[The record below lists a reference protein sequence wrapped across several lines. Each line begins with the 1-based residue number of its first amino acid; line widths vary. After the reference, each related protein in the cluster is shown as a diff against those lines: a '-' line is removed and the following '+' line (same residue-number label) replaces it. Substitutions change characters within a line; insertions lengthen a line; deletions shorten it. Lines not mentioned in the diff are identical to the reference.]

1 VSNRGK
7 PIQNSFNEKTDAEL
21 ADSVSEAGF
30 FIRALQRASLDC
42 VAKGDINGISRV
54 IKAYVFV
61 GANSEVV
68 IPLRSRKNRFI
79 ALCALACEK
88 AVTAGLDENAVNDIW
103 ESYSKLCDDCL
114 MAENVNA
121 LTIKLLLE
129 LTGKV
134 KKSSEKML
142 SASAE
147 KVKGYISSHL
157 YERITVA
164 EVAESL
170 GLNASYLNS
179 SFKQQTGS
187 CITDFIQIKKI
198 EEAKTLLC
206 AGEDSISDIWTN
218 LGYYDQSHFSRIFK
232 KHTGFTPKQFRMIN
246 HESWGKKEHKAD
258 KTH

>member
-1 VSNRGK
+1 VVRLSENGK
-7 PIQNSFNEKTDAEL
+7 HVQNSFNEKTDAEL
-21 ADSVSEAGF
+21 AGSVSEAGF
-30 FIRALQRASLDC
+30 FIRALQKAALDC
-42 VAKGDINGISRV
+42 VMKGDINGISRV

-61 GANSEVV
+61 GANSEVA

-79 ALCALACEK
+79 ALCALACER
-88 AVTAGLDENAVNDIW
+88 AVTAGLDENTVNDTW
-103 ESYSKLCDDCL
+103 ENYSKLCDDCL

-129 LTGKV
+129 LTAKV

-147 KVKGYISSHL
+147 KVKGYVASHL

-164 EVAESL
+164 EVAENL
-170 GLNASYLNS
+170 GLSASYLNS

-187 CITDFIQIKKI
+187 CITDYIQMKKI
-198 EEAKTLLC
+198 EEAKTLLS
-206 AGEDSISDIWTN
+206 AGADSIADIWTN

-232 KHTGFTPKQFRMIN
+232 KHTGFTPKQFRVIN
-246 HESWGKKEHKAD
+246 HDSGKG
-258 KTH
+258 KTNS

>member
-1 VSNRGK
+1 LSDRGK
-7 PIQNSFNEKTDAEL
+7 PIQKSFNEKTDAEL
-21 ADSVSEAGF
+21 AGSVSEAGF
-30 FIRALQRASLDC
+30 FIRALQRAALDC
-42 VAKGDINGISRV
+42 VAKGDMNGISRV

-61 GANSEVV
+61 GANSEVA

-88 AVTAGLDENAVNDIW
+88 AVAAGLDDNTVNNIW
-103 ESYSKLCDDCL
+103 ENYSKLCDDCM

-121 LTIKLLLE
+121 LTIKLLLD

-134 KKSSEKML
+134 KKSSEKLL

-147 KVKGYISSHL
+147 KVKAYISSHL

-164 EVAESL
+164 EIAEYL

-179 SFKQQTGS
+179 SFKLQTGS
-187 CITDFIQIKKI
+187 CITDYIQMKKI
-198 EEAKTLLC
+198 EEAKTLLT
-206 AGEDSISDIWTN
+206 AGEKSIADIWTD

-232 KHTGFTPKQFRMIN
+232 KQTGLTPKQFRMRN
-246 HESWGKKEHKAD
+246 HDSGKDETSD
-258 KTH
+258 KVK